1 MYLKNLVLV
10 KNSLLPLALLLGLNA
25 CTNKAAAPAFQ
36 EHPVKVN
43 TITVKLSDASYS
55 DDYPA
60 TLVPVNQVEIH
71 PQVTGYITGIFFKDG
86 DRVKKGQKLYTVD
99 AQIYNSNYDQAVAN
113 LNLQQSNLVKAQK
126 DADRYHELQKDDAIA
141 RQQVDYAEA
150 ALEAAKKQ
158 VEAAQ
163 AALQAART
171 TVGYTVISAPFDG
184 TIGISQVKTGTAV
197 VAGQS
202 LLNVV
207 STDNPMA
214 VDLAI
219 DQKEI
224 YHFAQLQQQG
234 FKPGDSTFLLAFN
247 QNEIYPYPGQISFL
261 DRSVDPQTGTL
272 KVRLVFPN
280 DKNLLRA
287 GMSGTVK
294 VKHKNAEPVA
304 VIPYKALT
312 EQLGD
317 YFVYLVDNGKAV
329 QRKVKPGNH
338 IGKDLIVKSGL
349 KENDVVIVDG
359 LQMLHDGSQVQASA
373 VN

>member
-1 MYLKNLVLV
+1 M
-10 KNSLLPLALLLGLNA
+10 
-25 CTNKAAAPAFQ
+25 
-36 EHPVKVN
+36 
-43 TITVKLSDASYS
+43 
-55 DDYPA
+55 
-60 TLVPVNQVEIH
+60 
-71 PQVTGYITGIFFKDG
+71 
-86 DRVKKGQKLYTVD
+86 
-99 AQIYNSNYDQAVAN
+99 AN

-126 DADRYHELQKDDAIA
+126 DADRYHALQKDDAIA

-158 VEAAQ
+158 VDAAK
-163 AALQAART
+163 AALQSAQT
-171 TVGYTVISAPFDG
+171 TVGYTVINAPFDG
-184 TIGISQVKTGTAV
+184 TIGISQVKIGTGV

-202 LLNVV
+202 LLNVI

-224 YHFAQLQQQG
+224 FHFAQLQQQG
-234 FKPGDSTFLLAFN
+234 IKPGDSTFLLAFN
-247 QNEIYPYPGQISFL
+247 QTDIYPYPGHISFL

-280 DKNLLRA
+280 DKNLLRG
-287 GMSGTVK
+287 GMSCTVQ
-294 VKHKNAEPVA
+294 VKHQNTAPVA
-304 VIPYKALT
+304 VVPYRALA

-317 YFVYLVDNGKAV
+317 YFVYVVDNGKAV

-338 IGKDLIVKSGL
+338 VGKDLFVKEGL

-359 LQMLHDGSQVQASA
+359 LQMLHEGTVVQATA
-373 VN
+373 LK